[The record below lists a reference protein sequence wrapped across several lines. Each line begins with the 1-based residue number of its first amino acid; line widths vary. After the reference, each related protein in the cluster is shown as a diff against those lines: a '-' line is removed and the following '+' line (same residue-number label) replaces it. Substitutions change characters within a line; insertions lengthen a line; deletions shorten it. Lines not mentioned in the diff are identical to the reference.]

1 MDVPKGLAAAL
12 AINRAAFGLNY
23 LLRPRQA
30 RASWIGRAAKKPG
43 TQVMVRSQGVRDVAL
58 GAGALRALARGDARE
73 LRAWVTGHAVC
84 DLADLVAT
92 LAARDDLPRRRAR
105 TAMAVAAASTLVGGV
120 AAAGLRPPRA
130 TQAETPTM
138 IALHPDDLD
147 FADAYLEGDDTAR
160 WTSAS
165 GHSPSIGA
173 RASGSSVIAVP
184 VGCVLPRHTDSAE
197 ETIVVLEG
205 SADVGVGDERAT
217 LPAGG
222 LAIVP
227 EGVPHDVR
235 NAGDAVLRFA
245 AVYAAGD
252 VVTRYEERVQ
262 PDGSH
267 QRHTVS

>member
-1 MDVPKGLAAAL
+1 MDVPRVLAAAL

-23 LLRPRQA
+23 LVRPRQA

-43 TQVMVRSQGVRDVAL
+43 TQVMIRSQGVRDVAL
-58 GAGALRALARGDARE
+58 GAGALRALRRDDARE

-105 TAMAVAAASTLVGGV
+105 AAMAVAGASTLVGGV
-120 AAAGLRPPRA
+120 AAAGLRPSSANLGERRA
-130 TQAETPTM
+130 M
-138 IALHPDDLD
+138 ITLHPDELD
-147 FADAYLEGDDTAR
+147 FSDAYLEGDDTAR

-165 GHSPSIGA
+165 GHSPSTGA

-184 VGCVLPRHTDSAE
+184 AGRVLPRHTDSAE
-197 ETIVVLEG
+197 ETIVILEG
-205 SADVGVGDERAT
+205 SADIGVGDERAT

-222 LAIVP
+222 LAVVP

-235 NAGDAVLRFA
+235 NAGDAVLRFV

-252 VVTRYEERVQ
+252 VVTRYEQPVQ
-262 PDGSH
+262 PDGTH
-267 QRHTVS
+267 ERHTVS